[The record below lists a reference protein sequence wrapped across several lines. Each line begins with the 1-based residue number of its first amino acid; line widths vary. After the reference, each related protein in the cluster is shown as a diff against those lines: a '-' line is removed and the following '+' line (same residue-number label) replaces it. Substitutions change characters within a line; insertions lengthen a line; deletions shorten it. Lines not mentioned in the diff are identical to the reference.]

1 MADWDRVES
10 RGNVEDR
17 RGNSVGFGAPVG
29 ALGTVGVLVF
39 LAVTLFGGQGDGSE
53 VFKALDELSNQQNQ
67 TAVPVNDT
75 YKKFASA
82 VLGSTNDSWNT
93 QFSSMRKSYA
103 EPKLVLFRGSTNS
116 GCGGA
121 TSDIG
126 PHYCPSDSTIYL
138 DETFFDVLTSQLGA
152 KGGDVAQAYVIAHE
166 VGHHVQNQLGL
177 SDKYRLMQARNPSQ
191 ENEISVGQELQA
203 DCFAGMWAKT
213 VSERK
218 LLEPGEIGEA
228 LDAAQAVGDDRI
240 QKKATGTTNPE
251 TWTHGSSTQRKEW
264 FVIGYNTKDI
274 ESCNTFN

>member
-1 MADWDRVES
+1 MADWDKVES

-126 PHYCPSDSTIYL
+126 PHYCPTDSTIYL
-138 DETFFDVLTSQLGA
+138 DETFFDVLTRQLGA

-177 SDKYRLMQARNPSQ
+177 SDKYRLLQARNPSQ
-191 ENEISVGQELQA
+191 ENEVSVRQELQA

-251 TWTHGSSTQRKEW
+251 TWTHGSSAQRKEW
-264 FVIGYNTKDI
+264 FVTGYNTKDI